1 MHVEVKKNVSIKL
14 IGGVILFSLAYSILR
29 YHLAGDVP
37 WKDFPFFILNKA
49 LSLAAFI
56 LISFNFGFGPAKQW
70 GFPIPQSWLDAR
82 KMLGMS
88 GFLLVLIHVFMS
100 LMLFSATRYGKLF
113 EVDGTMTLNAGL
125 SMLAGILAFVTL
137 WVYTISFQTFLK
149 EDKAFIDFITSR
161 KTMLI
166 AFLFG
171 AIHLFFM
178 GYSGWLNPA
187 GWNGGLPPI
196 SLVAFT
202 VFMVAYLLNLKYR
215 E

>member
-1 MHVEVKKNVSIKL
+1 MQVEVEKNTSLKL
-14 IGGVILFSLAYSILR
+14 IGSVIFFSLGYAVLR
-29 YHLAGDVP
+29 YHLVGDVP
-37 WKDFPFFILNKA
+37 WKDLPFYILNKG

-56 LISFNFGFGPAKQW
+56 LISFNFAFGPAKKW
-70 GFPIPQSWLDAR
+70 GLPIPQSWLDAR
-82 KMLGMS
+82 KLLGMI
-88 GFLLVLIHVFMS
+88 GFLLVLMHVFMS
-100 LMLFSATRYGKLF
+100 LMLFSPLRYGKLF
-113 EVDGTMTLNAGL
+113 EADGTMTLTAGL

-137 WVYTISFQTFLK
+137 WVYTVSFQTFLK
-149 EDKAFIDFITSR
+149 EDKAFIAFVTSR

-166 AFLFG
+166 SFLFG

-178 GYSGWLNPA
+178 GYSGWLTPS

-202 VFMVAYLLNLKYR
+202 VFIIAYIFNLKYR